1 MDSHQQ
7 ELEEKLKSSKGID
20 RAKIL
25 NDLAYFLRNTN
36 PDKAI
41 ELAAEATTISKTFSY
56 KEGIG
61 RAHLTMGWSQFLKNN
76 NAKSLEESNSALK
89 IFREL
94 KDNENL
100 AYVYNN
106 MGNIYNSMGD
116 FEKALEF
123 YNKGLSLH
131 RNTSNSRGE
140 SHTLNNI
147 GLVYYRKGDY
157 SNALKHHLF
166 SLAIKQQLNDKS
178 GEATSLIQIGDVY
191 HRIGDHANALEN
203 LLKAMMIK
211 RQTFDRYGEGSAL
224 NSIGNVYCDLE
235 DFDKAL
241 EYYKK
246 AYVLFKDLNDRSGE
260 ALTLGNL
267 GNIYLYTN
275 VLKNA
280 IKYYRN
286 SLKILLELNDKENIS
301 NTYVNIGN
309 TYTRMVK
316 FKDAAE
322 YYKKGLELSTTIGAK
337 RLQALSLLGLGQTYI
352 QLKDKKNAE
361 DSLNEALKIT
371 KVTGSKEINFRV
383 LKELSD
389 IHEKTGD
396 FKKALEYI
404 KEHHAKQKEIFN
416 EESDR
421 KVKNLQVMHQVEN
434 AKIEA
439 EIYRLKNV
447 ELAKALD
454 EVEVLN
460 KDLKKL
466 NDEKNDLLGIVAHDL
481 RNPISSLIMLGDA
494 IKDTLVSEELSRQ
507 EIIEYATD
515 IEITSKR
522 TLDILSNLLDVNSY
536 ESGKFK
542 INPRKIVI
550 NSIIKKIV
558 EAQSDYAASKKIEL
572 ITAFSNKSY
581 YIIADESAAEQVITN
596 VINNAIKYSPSNKKV
611 TINLTK
617 KKNKVFCSVKD
628 NGPGIL
634 VKDREKLFTK
644 FAKLNNKPTG
654 GEIATGLGLYIVK
667 NLMEKMKGEVTCVSS
682 PGKGSEFVLEFPAE
696 SSKS

>member
-1 MDSHQQ
+1 MEDTH
-7 ELEEKLKSSKGID
+7 EKDIEKKLKDSKGIE
-20 RAKIL
+20 RATLL
-25 NDLAYFLRNTN
+25 NDIAYSLRNKN

-41 ELAAEATTISKTFSY
+41 ELATEAANISKSFSF
-56 KEGIG
+56 KEGTGRSYLTIG
-61 RAHLTMGWSQFLKNN
+61 WCEFLKNN
-76 NAKSLEESNSALK
+76 NKKSLEDSNAALK

-106 MGNIYNSMGD
+106 LGNIYNSMGD
-116 FEKALEF
+116 FDKALEY
-123 YNKGLSLH
+123 YNKGLGLH
-131 RNTSNSRGE
+131 RDTSNSRGE

-203 LLKAMMIK
+203 LLKAIMIK
-211 RQTFDRYGEGSAL
+211 RETFDKYGEGSAL

-235 DFDKAL
+235 DYNKSL

-246 AYVLFKDLNDRSGE
+246 AYTLFKQLKDRSGE

-275 VLKNA
+275 NFKNGL
-280 IKYYRN
+280 KYYKN
-286 SLKILLELNDKENIS
+286 SEKILEELNDKENIA
-301 NTYVNIGN
+301 TTFVNIGN
-309 TYTRMVK
+309 TYVRMTR
-316 FKDAAE
+316 FKDAIE
-322 YYKKGLELSTTIGAK
+322 FYNKGLDLSRKIGIK
-337 RLQALSLLGLGQTYI
+337 RGQALSLLGLGQAYTA
-352 QLKDKKNAE
+352 LKDQANAE
-361 DSLNEALKIT
+361 LNLNEALKIT
-371 KVTGSKEINFRV
+371 NATGSKEISFKI
-383 LKELSD
+383 LKELSSV
-389 IHEKTGD
+389 HEKSGD
-396 FKKALEYI
+396 YKKALEYI
-404 KEHHAKQKEIFN
+404 KEHHVKQKEIFN

-439 EIYRLKNV
+439 EIYKLKNV
-447 ELAKALD
+447 ELAKALN
-454 EVEVLN
+454 EVETLN

-494 IKDTLVSEELSRQ
+494 IKDTLSSNKVETT
-507 EIIEYATD
+507 EIMEYAHD

-522 TLDILSNLLDVNSY
+522 TLDILTNLLDVNSF

-542 INPRKIVI
+542 I
-550 NSIIKKIV
+550 SIKKLSINKV
-558 EAQSDYAASKKIEL
+558 IRKVLEAQNDYAVSKEINIISKVRSIEYF
-572 ITAFSNKSY
+572 IQ
-581 YIIADESAAEQVITN
+581 ADESAAEQVITN
-596 VINNAIKYSPSNKKV
+596 IVNNAIKYSPASKKV
-611 TINLTK
+611 VISL
-617 KKNKVFCSVKD
+617 NKDKGKVLFSVKD
-628 NGPGIL
+628 NGPGIS
-634 VKDREKLFTK
+634 KSDQEKLFTK

-667 NLMEKMKGEVTCVSS
+667 KLMEKMKGEVTYKSK
-682 PGKGSEFVLEFPAE
+682 PGSGSEFTLAFPSA
-696 SSKS
+696 K